1 MVKVYGRKKKEKIKL
16 HMTFFKSGE
25 LQPGTWLLGS
35 KHTNWRKFIQI
46 SCRRSEELYFLEK
59 AKTMM
64 EFHGRGVAAT

>member
-1 MVKVYGRKKKEKIKL
+1 
-16 HMTFFKSGE
+16 MTFFKSGE